1 MRGWN
6 AIKLATLALGSLA
19 ATCALAEIKTSNRP
33 DEFDRPANGGALA
46 GHRYRVLVST
56 DIGGTDPDDFQSM
69 VHLLVYADCFDIE
82 GIISS
87 PFGPG
92 RKKHIL
98 QVVDCYE
105 KDYANLKTYSD
116 RYPTPDALRAIAKQG
131 ETERAPY
138 AGLRRSTE
146 GSQWI
151 VRCARRDDPRPL
163 YVLVWGL
170 IEDLAQALHD
180 APDILPKLRVYWI
193 GGPNKKWS
201 PDAYQYIVDHHRELW
216 IIESNATYRGWF
228 TGGNQS
234 GQWGNRAFVSQ
245 HIAGKGAL
253 GDFFVS
259 KKGDVKMGDTPSV
272 GWLLKGTPDDPSQP
286 GWGGRF
292 VRAWE
297 HPYSRFE
304 RMTTKADRME
314 VFGILELVLPMGND
328 ISEQPE
334 AVLAVE
340 NQKLPGHAPGDG
352 TMRFRFCPKAAK
364 GYGFKIQG
372 NVPALNGKT
381 GGITAYIPS
390 PDMAQRPSAKFPNWW
405 TDDPSFNVAEGSHS
419 GAKTVNRWREDFL
432 SDFAARMDRCRT
444 PATANTKPSSVTVS
458 SAYTGDVNV
467 DEIRIGNELEN
478 VTED

>member
-1 MRGWN
+1 MWN
-6 AIKLATLALGSLA
+6 MIRIVILVSASLTATVALSAPQKSQGA
-19 ATCALAEIKTSNRP
+19 NRTT
-33 DEFDRPANGGALA
+33 AVNSGALS

-56 DIGGTDPDDFQSM
+56 DIGGTDPDDFQSL
-69 VHLLVYADCFDIE
+69 VHLLVYADVLDIE
-82 GIISS
+82 GLISS
-87 PFGPG
+87 PFDMG
-92 RKKHIL
+92 RKEDIL
-98 QVVDCYE
+98 RVIDCYE
-105 KDYANLKTYSD
+105 KDYPNLKTYSN
-116 RYPTPDALRAIAKQG
+116 RYPTPDVLRAITKQG

-138 AGLRRSTE
+138 TGVRHSTE
-146 GSQWI
+146 GSRWI
-151 VRCARRDDPRPL
+151 IECAQRDDPRPL

-201 PDAYQYIVDHHRELW
+201 PDAYQYIVENHPELW

-245 HIAGKGAL
+245 QIAGKGAL

-259 KKGDVKMGDTPSV
+259 KKDDVKMGDTPSV
-272 GWLLKGTPDDPSQP
+272 SWLLKGTPEDPSLP

-297 HPYSRFE
+297 HPYSCFK
-304 RMTTKADRME
+304 RMTTKEGDRME
-314 VFGILELVLPMGND
+314 VFGVLELVLPIGNGV
-328 ISEQPE
+328 SEQPE

-364 GYGFKIQG
+364 RYSFKIRS
-372 NVPALNGKT
+372 NVRVLDGKT
-381 GGITAYIPS
+381 GGITAYTPS
-390 PDMAQRPSAKFPNWW
+390 TSIAQKPAANLPNWW
-405 TDDPSFNVAEGSHS
+405 TDDLSPEVAEGPHS

-432 SDFAARMDRCRT
+432 RDFATRMDRCKS
-444 PATANTKPSSVTVS
+444 PASPKNK
-458 SAYTGDVNV
+458 Y
-467 DEIRIGNELEN
+467 
-478 VTED
+478 